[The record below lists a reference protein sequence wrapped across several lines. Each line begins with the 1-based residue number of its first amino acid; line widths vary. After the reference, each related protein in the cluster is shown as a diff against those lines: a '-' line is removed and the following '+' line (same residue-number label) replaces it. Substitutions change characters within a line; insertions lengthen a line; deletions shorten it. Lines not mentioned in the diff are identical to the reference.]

1 MYFTMALLAA
11 SGISKSYSARLLF
24 EGVSFEIA
32 PRDKAGLVGVNGCG
46 KTTLFRILTGEE
58 APDAGSVMRHKGLRM
73 GFMRQNVENTA
84 DTLYG
89 STMAAF
95 DHLIR
100 IEQEL
105 ERISEE
111 ISAGG
116 DVSSLVAHQQSLN
129 ERYEREGGLTFRSR
143 VRSTLLG
150 LGFTEGEFSKPLS
163 DMSGGQRN
171 KAQLAR
177 MLLSGA
183 ELLLLDEPTN
193 HLDIQSVTWLED
205 FLKGYAGA
213 FIVISHDRY
222 FLDRVTNRTLEI
234 KNGRLTATNGNYSRH
249 VELMSTRNEILR
261 RHYANQKK
269 EIHRLEGVVEQ
280 QRRWGQAHNFITAE
294 AKLKQIERLKAELV
308 APEKDTSSI
317 HFRFTAKETGGNDVL
332 MCEGLSKAYDRPVF
346 KNVSM
351 HIRKGE
357 RVFLLG
363 PNGCGKTTL
372 MKIIMGLER
381 QDNGTVRLGARIQP
395 GYYEQTMTSLDP
407 GSTAL
412 EEIHNAYPRMDLT
425 EVRSALAAFL
435 IRGDEVFNETSAL
448 SGGEKARIQLLK
460 LMLSGANLLL
470 LDEPTN
476 HLDISSREALEAAL
490 EDYEGTMLIITHD
503 RYLVNRMADR
513 ILYMEEDGLAEY
525 IGGYDDYLEAA
536 ARRPQRP
543 AEAAQKAEK
552 PNSYKAQKERQS
564 MLNRAAGV
572 VRRAEESIAAAER
585 ELEAINQRLASPAV
599 SSDYVKSAE
608 LAKEADGKQAELEAL
623 YADWEQAQQALD
635 ELCEESSKQG

>member
-1 MYFTMALLAA
+1 MALLAA
-11 SGISKSYSARLLF
+11 SGISKSYSARLLLK
-24 EGVSFEIA
+24 GVSFEIA
-32 PRDKAGLVGVNGCG
+32 PRDKVGLVGVNGCG

-58 APDAGSVMRHKGLRM
+58 APDAGSIMRHKGVRI
-73 GFMRQNVENTA
+73 GFMRQNVENTS
-84 DTLYG
+84 DTLYQ
-89 STMAAF
+89 STVAAF
-95 DHLIR
+95 DFLIR
-100 IEQEL
+100 MEREL

-111 ISAGG
+111 ISIGSG
-116 DVSSLVAHQQSLN
+116 DVSSLIASQQALN
-129 ERYEREGGLTFRSR
+129 ERYEREGGLTFRRR

-150 LGFTEGEFSKPLS
+150 LGFTEDEFARPLG
-163 DMSGGQRN
+163 DMSGGERN
-171 KAQLAR
+171 KAQLAKL
-177 MLLSGA
+177 LLSGA

-193 HLDIQSVTWLED
+193 HLDIQGVTWLED
-205 FLKGYAGA
+205 FLKSYSGA

-294 AKLKQIERLKAELV
+294 SKLKQIERLKAELV
-308 APEKDTSSI
+308 VPEKDTSSI
-317 HFRFTAKETGGNDVL
+317 HFKFSAKETGGNDVL
-332 MCEGLSKAYDRPVF
+332 MCDELSKSYDKPVF

-372 MKIIMGLER
+372 MKIIMGLES
-381 QDNGTVRLGARIQP
+381 QDSGTVRLGAKVQP

-407 GSTAL
+407 ASTAL

-435 IRGDEVFNETSAL
+435 IRGDEVFNEIRSL

-490 EDYEGTMLIITHD
+490 EDYDGTMLIITHD

-513 ILYMEEDGLAEY
+513 ILYMEKDGLTEY

-536 ARRPQRP
+536 AQKPRRP
-543 AEAAQKAEK
+543 AEAAAPKAEK

-564 MLNRAAGV
+564 MLNRAAGA
-572 VRRAEESIAAAER
+572 VRRAEESIAAAEQ
-585 ELEAINQRLASPAV
+585 ELEDINQKLASPAV
-599 SSDYVKSAE
+599 ASDYVKSAE
-608 LAKEADGKQAELEAL
+608 LAKKADGKQAEIDVL
-623 YADWEQAQQALD
+623 YSRWEQAQQALD
-635 ELCEESSKQG
+635 QLRKEYGE